1 MVADE
6 EGFLHPVIDRS
17 SCVECGL
24 CALACPVLHP
34 VPAEA
39 PKQVFA
45 AWSGE
50 EKVRTSS
57 SSGGL
62 FFELGKEIISRGG
75 VVCGSILDASGVHH
89 TCAQT
94 LSGLEA
100 MRGSKYVQSD
110 LRDVYGE
117 IASYLKDN
125 RPVLFSGTPCQVAG
139 LRKSLGKQDDTMLF
153 TVDLVCHGVPSPRI
167 FSQYMDALQ
176 RKYGAFRL
184 SDFRFRSPDR
194 WTFQSYIGD
203 EALPARDDAFMQ
215 LYLGGSLHREAC
227 YHCPFAR
234 KERVGDLTLG
244 DFWGIGADTPLDGNP
259 AHGCSLVLVGNEK
272 GRSILQAVQPRL
284 FCRERT
290 LEEACRQN
298 GNLSAPSAR
307 PRVRD
312 GIYQRLFRNGFG
324 PEYGYY
330 RFRRFWK
337 LTYVRLHHQLH
348 LLKTRICRKS
358 A

>member
-184 SDFRFRSPDR
+184 SDFRFRSPNR
-194 WTFQSYIGD
+194 WTYQSYIGD

-244 DFWGIGADTPLDGNP
+244 DFWGIGADTHLAGKP
-259 AHGCSLVLVGNEK
+259 AHVCSLVLVGNEK